1 MGYHKKNKNFLQKKR
16 NSHKIF
22 NIFSLQP
29 LTALKRKKKKDTNL
43 KKWWKK
49 GKKSDEEYCTIKKI
63 LKKKTI

>member
-43 KKWWKK
+43 KK
-49 GKKSDEEYCTIKKI
+49 
-63 LKKKTI
+63 